1 MGRYI
6 DLTRLNVRVWT
17 VTALTLTT
25 ELLIGLTVL

>member
-17 VTALTLTT
+17 VTALMLTT
-25 ELLIGLTVL
+25 ELLIGLSVL